1 MKYMMYLLIIALFAA
16 ISMIAI
22 AYVIQLTR
30 KSNSS
35 TSEYKKKY
43 LLTKN
48 EYSFFQKLKPIAKS
62 NELNVLCKI
71 RLADLIEP
79 VKKGDKKEWYSAFN
93 KIKSKHIDFAL
104 VTENMQVELLIELMD
119 NSHSKSNRA
128 ERDVFVNSALEQAGY
143 TVVNVWNNNEA
154 AGIIEAALHKEEEI
168 SAETAEEENKEKC
181 HSISENGKTVD

>member
-1 MKYMMYLLIIALFAA
+1 MKYMMYLLMIALFAA
-16 ISMIAI
+16 ILMIAI
-22 AYVIQLTR
+22 AYVIQLTK
-30 KSNSS
+30 KSNGS

-104 VTENMQVELLIELMD
+104 VTENMQIELLIELMD
-119 NSHSKSNRA
+119 NSHLKSARA

-154 AGIIEAALHKEEEI
+154 AGIIEAALHKEQEI

-181 HSISENGKTVD
+181 HPLPENGKIAD

>member
-1 MKYMMYLLIIALFAA
+1 MKYMIWIFIIAILVAFAL
-16 ISMIAI
+16 IAL
-22 AYVIQLTR
+22 AYVIRSTQ
-30 KSNSS
+30 KSDNS

-104 VTENMQVELLIELMD
+104 VTENMQIELIIELMD

-168 SAETAEEENKEKC
+168 SAENAEEENKEKC
-181 HSISENGKTVD
+181 HPLPENGKTAN